1 MSRVCLM
8 TVRDGRDEYHAR
20 SLASL
25 REMMPDV
32 DHVIVVDDWEHKL
45 GFGGAIRSGW
55 AQALATSCTHLFGVE
70 LDFTFRRPIPL
81 SDMITVLDAH
91 PHLAQLVLLRQ
102 PWSPAE
108 REAGGI
114 IQLRPGMYEPVRRSG
129 HQVIEHDNFVST
141 NPALWPRWVLERGWP
156 AGSESEGR
164 FGIQLFR
171 EDPRRRVAYWG
182 DGSVWVDHIGDVRTG
197 HGY

>member
-55 AQALATSCTHLFGVE
+55 AQALATSCTHLIHAE
-70 LDFTFRRPIPL
+70 LDFIYLRPVPL
-81 SDMITVLDAH
+81 AAMIDALDAH
-91 PHLAQLVLLRQ
+91 PYLVQMALLRG
-102 PWSPAE
+102 PVNEVE
-108 REAGGI
+108 RRAGG
-114 IQLRPGMYEPVRRSG
+114 
-129 HQVIEHDNFVST
+129 VIEQHPDDYWPVDWGPWTWREHRRHVVT
-141 NPALWPRWVLERGWP
+141 NPCVWPRWVIERGWP
-156 AGSESEGR
+156 TIPQSEGM
-164 FGIQLFR
+164 FGAALFA
-171 EDPRRRVAYWG
+171 EDATRRAAYWG
-182 DGSVWVDHIGDVRTG
+182 TTVDVLHIGDVRTG
-197 HGY
+197 TGY